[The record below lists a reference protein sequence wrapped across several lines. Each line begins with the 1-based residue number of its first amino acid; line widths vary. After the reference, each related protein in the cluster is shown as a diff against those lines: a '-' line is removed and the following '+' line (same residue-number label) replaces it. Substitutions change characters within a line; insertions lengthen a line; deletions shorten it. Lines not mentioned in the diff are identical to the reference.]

1 MEADCKLYSIQ
12 FEHLAI
18 MLFLTEI
25 ENISMVEKMR
35 KKENTKKYIISII
48 CVFVLQV
55 DDG

>member
-1 MEADCKLYSIQ
+1 MEADCKLYSIR

-18 MLFLTEI
+18 MLFLTKI